1 MEEDLY
7 RAGQPNELNF
17 PFMEKLNLKK
27 VIWLAP
33 EEPVRE
39 LYVLRWLCD
48 KSTAQQN
55 VKLALVCAG

>member
-1 MEEDLY
+1 MATQNFGIVEEDLY

-39 LYVLRWLCD
+39 LYVLAPQKC
-48 KSTAQQN
+48 
-55 VKLALVCAG
+55 